1 MLLWELLKRLVKPD
15 INKGG
20 FLMEKIIDLNEFA
33 CGAMSEQMNIELA
46 KVLKNI
52 ADPNTDHKT
61 KRKLVLTLTF
71 KTDESRDMTV
81 VDVKTQSKLAP
92 PKALNTK
99 ILIGQDF
106 ETGQIIGK
114 EYKKQVPGQ
123 IFVGVNTETGEIHEG
138 HISTSGLQVLK

>member
-1 MLLWELLKRLVKPD
+1 ML
-15 INKGG
+15 GG
-20 FLMEKIIDLNEFA
+20 FSMSKIIDLNEFA
-33 CGAMSEQMNIELA
+33 CGAMAEQVNIELA

-52 ADPNTDHKT
+52 ADPNTDYKA
-61 KRKLVLTLTF
+61 KRKLVITLTF
-71 KTDESRDMTV
+71 TTDESRDMTV

-92 PKALNTK
+92 QKALNTK

-123 IFVGVNTETGEIHEG
+123 MFLDVDEETGEIKEG
-138 HISTSGLQVLK
+138 HISNTGLQILK

>member
-1 MLLWELLKRLVKPD
+1 
-15 INKGG
+15 
-20 FLMEKIIDLNEFA
+20 MEKIIDLNEFA
-33 CGAMSEQMNIELA
+33 CGAMAEQVNIELA

-52 ADPNTDHKT
+52 ADPNTDHKV
-61 KRKLVLTLTF
+61 KRKLVVTLTF
-71 KTDESRDMTV
+71 TTDDSRDMTV

-123 IFVGVNTETGEIHEG
+123 MYVDVDEETGEIHEG
-138 HISTSGLQVLK
+138 HVSASGLQVLK